1 LLECHPKS
9 SIPGPGTKL
18 NPVRNP
24 LYSLKGKGQQLSF
37 LLGRIASM
45 KTYTSALVATKLAR
59 LANAA
64 MGGWGVVQIEMLRH
78 LPFS

>member
-1 LLECHPKS
+1 
-9 SIPGPGTKL
+9 
-18 NPVRNP
+18 
-24 LYSLKGKGQQLSF
+24 
-37 LLGRIASM
+37 M